1 MDMIS
6 PLRSISRTAEMRTAV
21 KNLLNYSVCSVE
33 LHNSL
38 NRLYSYTYIKK
49 KTTDLKHSLHICEH
63 VKDEF
68 PLLFA
73 GDKVFLILIDI
84 DEKCYYD
91 TFMN

>member
-49 KTTDLKHSLHICEH
+49 KDYGS
-63 VKDEF
+63 
-68 PLLFA
+68 
-73 GDKVFLILIDI
+73 
-84 DEKCYYD
+84 
-91 TFMN
+91 